1 MVLVTEVGT
10 TAVAPPVGDSVGLA
24 VVTRGPLGLKLTAAM
39 AGLTVPGAET
49 GNTVLPWPG

>member
-39 AGLTVPGAET
+39 AGLAGAET

>member
-39 AGLTVPGAET
+39 AGLAAGAET